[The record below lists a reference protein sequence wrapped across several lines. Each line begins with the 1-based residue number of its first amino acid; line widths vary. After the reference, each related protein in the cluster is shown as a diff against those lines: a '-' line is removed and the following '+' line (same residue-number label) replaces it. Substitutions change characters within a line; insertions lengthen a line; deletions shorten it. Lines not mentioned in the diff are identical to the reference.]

1 MNDLDLKNKII
12 LLIVILGGVISFFI
26 TPLEKNLSLKK
37 EIKNYSYKLK
47 NSDKKISIVKNK
59 LLEAEKE
66 LGNLQIEEKSMEEKV
81 YKFNSTSQGNLYINN
96 LIEKNNLEVLEIG
109 RIERMEKSIFIPYKI
124 IGREENIIKFI
135 EKVENENKI
144 FLLNSSFEL
153 LKENELLKIS
163 FRGNYFVEE
172 NEKIINE
179 GERKN
184 LSGKKFWVEKVEFI
198 NDNVGIIELLDKKI
212 YINREKIIEIY
223 GNNYIF
229 RIENKKLTIGEKI
242 L

>member
-37 EIKNYSYKLK
+37 EIKNYSYKLR

-59 LLEAEKE
+59 ILEAEKE
-66 LGNLQIEEKSMEEKV
+66 LGNLQIEEKTMGEKV
-81 YKFNSTSQGNLYINN
+81 YKFNNISQGNLYINN
-96 LIEKNNLEVLEIG
+96 LIEKNNLEILEIG
-109 RIERMEKSIFIPYKI
+109 RIERMEKSVFIPYKI

-144 FLLNSSFEL
+144 FLLNNSFEL

-172 NEKIINE
+172 NEKVINE

-184 LSGKKFWVEKVEFI
+184 LSGKKFLVEKVEFI
-198 NDNVGIIELLDKKI
+198 NDSVGIIELSDKKI
-212 YINREKIIEIY
+212 YINGEKIIRIY

-229 RIENKKLTIGEKI
+229 RIENKKLIIREKI